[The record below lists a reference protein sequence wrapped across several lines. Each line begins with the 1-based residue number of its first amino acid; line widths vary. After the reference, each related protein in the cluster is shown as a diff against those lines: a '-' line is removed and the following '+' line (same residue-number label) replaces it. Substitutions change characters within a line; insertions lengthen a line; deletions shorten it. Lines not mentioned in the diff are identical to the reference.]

1 MVDEEP
7 NFVDLACLIKI
18 TPEAILDKFGGQIN
32 ASFFE
37 AANIAGTMKQKGLV
51 EFKSSYP
58 GPNTIT
64 VTDLGKELIAEAES
78 KSMEPMD
85 VLDNNILNQLSGGK
99 REPKEMSNSL
109 NLRPKDLALRI
120 YKLNKTGLLVYEL
133 KNGLAEI
140 SLTEAGYL
148 KVKSEPAQASA
159 DAAKPQDAPASADA
173 AKSQSG
179 PAVQD
184 PIDPPKNK
192 MPLTGVIVIEVLI
205 IALIIVGLYLKHI
218 I

>member
-1 MVDEEP
+1 
-7 NFVDLACLIKI
+7 
-18 TPEAILDKFGGQIN
+18 
-32 ASFFE
+32 
-37 AANIAGTMKQKGLV
+37 
-51 EFKSSYP
+51 
-58 GPNTIT
+58 
-64 VTDLGKELIAEAES
+64 
-78 KSMEPMD
+78 MEPMD